1 METQTAYCP
10 ECDKTVH
17 VARTPVAPHTTHAN
31 VVDGGKLVCLEVGE
45 ECEDR
50 TCPLSG
56 RPTLVMGVRL
66 ARSGV
71 VPDDEWPHAVLEC
84 DGCDR
89 TVGMEVLDT
98 GHLFCPICR
107 TTHTVALRRKADG
120 DYEVVSAA

>member
-1 METQTAYCP
+1 METHATHCP

-31 VVDGGKLVCLEVGE
+31 VADGGKLVCLEVGV

-50 TCPLSG
+50 QCPLTG
-56 RPTLVMGVRL
+56 RSTLVMGVRL

-71 VPDDEWPHAVLEC
+71 IPDDEWPHAELAC
-84 DGCDR
+84 DGCGR

-98 GHLFCPICR
+98 GHLFCPICS
-107 TTHTVALRRKADG
+107 TTHTVALHKKGDG
-120 DYEVVSAA
+120 TYDVLSTG